1 MDNKPYRKHQSSTS
15 SLIDDEQASVE
26 SKKKWKCGQCTYEN
40 WPSASKCTICLCAK
54 SSGQL
59 SHSLSSALST
69 SFQNLSCS
77 AKAAKKGVAKR
88 ASAKTQIELVDCQ
101 KKCGD
106 DSGDPTGDK
115 WSCSVC
121 TYLNWPKSSK
131 CVQCCTPKLHD
142 GDAKQRQQSGSPKNS
157 PLARSLCNSPVPD
170 QELGADK
177 KWPCAACTYQNWPK
191 SQRCIMCHVPR
202 MGGQSQAQN
211 SKKTIKLV
219 NLKQLNYQIQMD
231 RLFLAA
237 CQGIA
242 DSDMSHLNRYIH
254 AGGDLTRY
262 LTADECKLLN
272 RPQVFTVGLTILHLC
287 YQFKR
292 KELLIKLLNKTA
304 NLNHMKQNAPKY
316 KVLNSLLK
324 QFNKTKFSPCQSCPS
339 LASNIIDRYFTA
351 NLRQKKTSVPMA
363 HSGPVGLADGA
374 TSSLMS
380 LGAAAPSSLGATSL
394 PQHGVC
400 FHVNDS
406 HTFTLPNELE
416 DFAPKIQHVLFDE
429 LLDREVQKELE
440 FESRII
446 NWNVD
451 ICKRLNSSLY
461 PLWNRHSGDCLLDSV
476 FQACYGVFDTDN
488 ILRRVMAESL
498 EQYAAFF
505 KPRWKEHEILMANAL
520 NYRLDDC
527 QLDQDWNNILSL
539 ANQPGASLEQAHIF
553 ALCHVF
559 RRPIVVYSVKYVKS
573 FRGENI
579 GFTHFEGVYLPLIWE
594 ASFCFKSPIALGY
607 TKGHF
612 TALVALDRP
621 DIFMPIN
628 VNSSNNP
635 GNVNIDNLNCS
646 SSANSNSS
654 SSTSSN
660 ANSST
665 SNMLGAVSAYD
676 HINENQNQTFYL
688 PLTNSD
694 GKLLPVHFL
703 TTSEIGRERSIL
715 RQYLNL
721 DCLVLSGSNCGLIV
735 AQQRV

>member
-1 MDNKPYRKHQSSTS
+1 MDKKPYRKNQSSTS
-15 SLIDDEQASVE
+15 SLIDDEQTSTE
-26 SKKKWKCGQCTYEN
+26 LKKKWKCAQCTYEN
-40 WPSASKCTICLCAK
+40 WPSAVKCTICLCAK
-54 SSGQL
+54 SSVHFA
-59 SHSLSSALST
+59 SCSLSN
-69 SFQNLSCS
+69 SFQNLSVCS
-77 AKAAKKGVAKR
+77 VKSNKKPVVVKEKR
-88 ASAKTQIELVDCQ
+88 SSNNKTKIELIDYQ
-101 KKCGD
+101 KNKPAD
-106 DSGDPTGDK
+106 ETSESTSSDK
-115 WSCSVC
+115 WPCSIC

-131 CVQCCTPKLHD
+131 CVQCYTPKANEPDLKH
-142 GDAKQRQQSGSPKNS
+142 RQQSKS
-157 PLARSLCNSPVPD
+157 PLTKSPLTRSLCNSPVLD
-170 QELGADK
+170 QDQQQQQPQQGEK
-177 KWPCAACTYQNWPK
+177 KWSCSACTYQNWPK
-191 SQRCIMCHVPR
+191 SQRCVMCHVPR
-202 MGGQSQAQN
+202 VSNQSQAPN

-242 DSDMSHLNRYIH
+242 DSDMSHLNRYIN

-262 LTADECKLLN
+262 LTAEECKLLN

-304 NLNHMKQNAPKY
+304 NLSNMKPNTPKY

-351 NLRQKKTSVPMA
+351 NLRQKKTTLP
-363 HSGPVGLADGA
+363 SGPSQASLSTGA
-374 TSSLMS
+374 TNAALFNHSPTSSLVS
-380 LGAAAPSSLGATSL
+380 TPAILNSPPASPPTPPPIGATSL
-394 PQHGVC
+394 PHYAIC
-400 FHVNDS
+400 FYVNES
-406 HTFTLPNELE
+406 HTFTLPNEIE
-416 DFAPKIQHVLFDE
+416 DFTPKIQHILFDE

-446 NWNVD
+446 NWNMD

-498 EQYAAFF
+498 EQYASLF
-505 KPRWKEHEILMANAL
+505 KPRWKEQEISMANAL
-520 NYRLDDC
+520 NYQLDDY
-527 QLDQDWNNILSL
+527 QLEQDWNNVLSL

-553 ALCHVF
+553 ALCHIF
-559 RRPIVVYSVKYVKS
+559 RRPIIVYSVKYVKS

-579 GFTHFEGVYLPLIWE
+579 GYTHFEGVYLPLVWE
-594 ASFCFKSPIALGY
+594 PSFCFKSPIALGY

-628 VNSSNNP
+628 INSNNNP
-635 GNVNIDNLNCS
+635 GNVNIDNSSNCTNTN
-646 SSANSNSS
+646 NST
-654 SSTSSN
+654 TSSN

-665 SNMLGAVSAYD
+665 SNMLGAVSSYD
-676 HINENQNQTFYL
+676 YMNDNQNQIFYL
-688 PLTNSD
+688 PLTDSE

-703 TTSEIGRERSIL
+703 TSSEVPKKK
-715 RQYLNL
+715 N
-721 DCLVLSGSNCGLIV
+721 
-735 AQQRV
+735 